1 MKINKY
7 RVALLFIAVLCIL
20 LKIMKPS
27 IPILE
32 NLLFMKIVIIALLL
46 FLVWTCIKIV
56 FDWRNKEISLQQM
69 IITSILVIISLILV
83 GVVSIGILF

>member
-56 FDWRNKEISLQQM
+56 FDWRNNEISLQQM

>member
-1 MKINKY
+1 MKINKHG
-7 RVALLFIAVLCIL
+7 VALLFIAVLCIL

-46 FLVWTCIKIV
+46 FLVWACIKIV

>member
-32 NLLFMKIVIIALLL
+32 NLLFLKIVIIALLL

-56 FDWRNKEISLQQM
+56 FDWRNNEISLQQM
-69 IITSILVIISLILV
+69 IITSMLVIISLILV